1 MLENRLKLYII
12 GAYNRDFI
20 YIWRERG
27 TENEKIYQQIN
38 SIYVTLSV
46 RVTIFLLHTLYSL
59 YVVPNAI
66 F

>member
-1 MLENRLKLYII
+1 M
-12 GAYNRDFI
+12 
-20 YIWRERG
+20 WRERG
-27 TENEKIYQQIN
+27 TENEKIYRQIN

-46 RVTIFLLHTLYSL
+46 RVTVFLLHTLYSL